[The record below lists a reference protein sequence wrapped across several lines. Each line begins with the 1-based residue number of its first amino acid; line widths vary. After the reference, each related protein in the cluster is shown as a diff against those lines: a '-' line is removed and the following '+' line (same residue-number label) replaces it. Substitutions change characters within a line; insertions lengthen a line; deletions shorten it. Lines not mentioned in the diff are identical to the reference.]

1 MPGRPERILLP
12 WMRENDMKKMKRFLI
27 FALVLISLAAIPVL
41 ASELAPIYEGRVT
54 LDQLPENW
62 NPMSDLDPAGET
74 VLRLTAESL
83 YTVTSAGEIL
93 PSQAAQLPVDVT
105 AEYAGSYGIPRRAV
119 RGYAFAIDIREGASW
134 EDGKAVN
141 AADWYFT
148 VEKWLEAERF
158 PLEIANY
165 QAFLRGDT
173 KPSQEIVSLKEA
185 GFASVQEA
193 EAAGYTDFYVDITHF
208 WGLDAGWLRVT
219 DSTRLQDEA
228 IPSGAEEMY
237 LTAEYIYRNY
247 LSDAGSQ
254 KNFQSEFVGIPVTE
268 GEKLTVMDVGV
279 LAEGNRITLIL
290 SEPTTSGSVA
300 AALAEM
306 IPLRPSSYD
315 EAYGTVDHYTAC
327 GSYRIVSADQNEIV
341 LEPNPHWA
349 GEAPEFQIVRIRN
362 RG

>member
-1 MPGRPERILLP
+1 MLCKPERIWHP
-12 WMRENDMKKMKRFLI
+12 WMRENDMNKIKRLLI
-27 FALVLISLAAIPVL
+27 LALILISLSAIPAL
-41 ASELAPIYEGRVT
+41 ASELEPVYEGRVT

-62 NPMSDLDPAGET
+62 NPMSELDFAGKT
-74 VLRLTAESL
+74 VLKLTAESL

-93 PSQAAQLPVDVT
+93 PSQAAQLPLDVT
-105 AEYAGSYGIPRRAV
+105 DAYAGSYGIPRRAV

-134 EDGKAVN
+134 EDGKAIT

-173 KPSQEIVSLKEA
+173 KPSQQIVSLNEA
-185 GFASVQEA
+185 GFASVKDA

-208 WGLDAGWLRVT
+208 WGLDAGWLRIT

-247 LSDAGSQ
+247 LSDEGSQ
-254 KNFQSEFVGIPVTE
+254 KVFQSEFVGIPVTE
-268 GEKLTVMDVGV
+268 GEKLTVMDVGI
-279 LAEGNRITLIL
+279 LAEGNRIILIL
-290 SEPTTSGSVA
+290 QEPATSGSVA

-315 EAYGTVDHYTAC
+315 EAYGTADHYTAC
-327 GSYRIVSADQNEIV
+327 GPYRIASANNHEIV
-341 LEPNPHWA
+341 LEPNPHWT
-349 GEAPEFQIVRIRN
+349 GEGAEFQIVRIGK

>member
-1 MPGRPERILLP
+1 MPGRQEITWLP
-12 WMRENDMKKMKRFLI
+12 WMRENDMKKIKRLLI
-27 FALVLISLAAIPVL
+27 LALILISVAAVPVL
-41 ASELAPIYEGRVT
+41 ASELEPIYEGRVT

-62 NPMSDLDPAGET
+62 NPMSDLDTAGKAM
-74 VLRLTAESL
+74 LKLTAESL
-83 YTVTSAGEIL
+83 YTVASTGEIL
-93 PSQAAQLPVDVT
+93 PGQAAGLPLDVT
-105 AEYAGSYGIPRRAV
+105 AEYAGSYGIPKRAV

-173 KPSQEIVSLKEA
+173 KPSQKIIALKDA

-193 EAAGYTDFYVDITHF
+193 EAAGHRDFYVDITHF
-208 WGLDAGWLRVT
+208 WGLDAGWLRIT

-247 LSDAGSQ
+247 LSDEGSQ
-254 KNFQSEFVGIPVTE
+254 KMFQSEFVGIPVE
-268 GEKLTVMDVGV
+268 AGEKLAVTDVG
-279 LAEGNRITLIL
+279 LIAEGSRITLIL
-290 SEPTTSGSVA
+290 PEPTTSGSVA
-300 AALAEM
+300 LALSGM
-306 IPLRPSSYD
+306 IPLRPGTYD
-315 EAYGTVDHYTAC
+315 EAYGTPEHYTAC
-327 GSYRIVSADQNEIV
+327 GPYRIASADQKEIV
-341 LEPNPHWA
+341 LEPNPHWT
-349 GEAPEFQIVRIRN
+349 GEAAEFKIVRI
-362 RG
+362 GKSG

>member
-1 MPGRPERILLP
+1 MPGRPENIWLP
-12 WMRENDMKKMKRFLI
+12 WMRENDMKKIKRLLI
-27 FALVLISLAAIPVL
+27 LALILTFVAVVPVL
-41 ASELAPIYEGRVT
+41 ASELEPIYEGRVT
-54 LDQLPENW
+54 VDQLPESW
-62 NPMSDLDPAGET
+62 NPMSDLDPAAET
-74 VLRLTAESL
+74 VLKLTAESL
-83 YTVTSAGEIL
+83 YAVASTGEIL
-93 PSQAAQLPVDVT
+93 PVQAAQLPLDVT
-105 AEYAGSYGIPRRAV
+105 DEYAGSYGIPSKAV

-134 EDGKAVN
+134 EDGKAIT

-173 KPSQEIVSLKEA
+173 KPSREIISLKEA
-185 GFASVQEA
+185 GFASVKDA

-208 WGLDAGWLRVT
+208 WGLDAGWLRIT

-247 LSDAGSQ
+247 LSDEGSQ
-254 KNFQSEFVGIPVTE
+254 KVFQSEFVGIPVAE
-268 GEKLTVMDVGV
+268 GEKLTVTDVGIV
-279 LAEGNRITLIL
+279 AEGNRITLIL
-290 SEPTTSGSVA
+290 PEPTTSGSVA
-300 AALAEM
+300 AVLAEM

-315 EAYGTVDHYTAC
+315 EAYGTAKHYTAC
-327 GSYRIVSADQNEIV
+327 GPYRIASVDKKEIV
-341 LEPNPHWA
+341 LEANPHWT
-349 GEAPEFQIVRIRN
+349 GEAPEFKIVRIGR